1 MLKNNK
7 GVTLTVLVVTIIVI
21 IILAGV
27 TISSSDSLIK
37 NTKVK
42 NMKWR
47 IFSIYKIPVTNDYLY
62 ANFADRNE
70 YQTFLNTLKGRSI
83 YDFGVEVNSN
93 DHILT
98 LSTCGTSVAQR
109 MVIHAVLIKE

>member
-1 MLKNNK
+1 MKDVNLNSLKIFLVVATSNSFLEASNKLYISQPAISKSINKLEEDLGISLFYRANK

-42 NMKWR
+42 K
-47 IFSIYKIPVTNDYLY
+47 V
-62 ANFADRNE
+62 
-70 YQTFLNTLKGRSI
+70 
-83 YDFGVEVNSN
+83 
-93 DHILT
+93 
-98 LSTCGTSVAQR
+98 
-109 MVIHAVLIKE
+109 